1 MSCEDGGVEMSEME
15 DALAKVSSDD
25 LAKLI
30 KEEIQK
36 FLVEN
41 RDLIIKRAE
50 ERLKELRKK

>member
-1 MSCEDGGVEMSEME
+1 MSEME

-41 RDLIIKRAE
+41 RDLIIKRAG
-50 ERLKELRKK
+50 ERLKELHKK